1 MIVEYDTALQ
11 ALVAAALPGV
21 PVDGNFDPR
30 ADLTDA
36 IRARIRFNGFSK
48 QDHRKTASTITQQW
62 AVDLQADQALA
73 DASVAT
79 AMDGY
84 LDDLIGALHGA
95 EPANTFDG
103 IKIDGVG
110 AGLNEAESALQF
122 SLTFSFN
129 AVIRR
134 T

>member
-30 ADLTDA
+30 ADLTDT
-36 IRARIRFNGFSK
+36 IRARIRFNGFGK
-48 QDHRKTASTITQQW
+48 QDHRKTASSITQQW

-73 DASVAT
+73 DATVAS

-84 LDDLIGALHGA
+84 LEDLIGALLGA

-103 IKIDGVG
+103 IKIEGVG
-110 AGLNEAESALQF
+110 AGVNEAESALQF
-122 SLTFSFN
+122 SITFSFN